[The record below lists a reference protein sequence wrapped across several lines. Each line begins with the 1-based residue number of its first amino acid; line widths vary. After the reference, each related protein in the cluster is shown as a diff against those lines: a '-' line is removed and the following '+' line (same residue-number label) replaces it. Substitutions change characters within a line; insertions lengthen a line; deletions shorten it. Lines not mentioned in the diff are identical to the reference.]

1 VSAGQIKY
9 VSLIECTDCNS
20 ITPDFR
26 LCTDC
31 GAEVNTDLVYKNE
44 SSQSSSEKTFDK
56 LAAEAPDDAISSD
69 EFLNNTADFSDYDLC
84 LDDLLEQG
92 EQPLVISDE
101 FSKIKLSRGDSTW
114 WDNGTRSL
122 SRLYEGH
129 LLITSR
135 RLVCLLPKYNNC
147 TQVAAIHYR
156 DITNVERK
164 SPTLSSNYI
173 SVETTN
179 NCKYKISL
187 RKLDYIEEIASLIQ
201 EHYSKFESKESRAVR
216 LDNTIND
223 IVSDSEEASEC
234 FQELAELFDDHDGV
248 TRHDQVIAESDS
260 LDEAVGSFYAEQQDP
275 TSTGPPRNSDSLSTQ
290 PEQQLNTGKLRSI
303 VKEADP
309 KDVGLWAAAALVLG
323 GPTAVAASVS
333 TTLGVGA
340 LLLGGSSVGAYSS
353 SNPESKLAQIDPIQT
368 ALNLRGGG
376 IAHKQNALRGGY
388 GAGVAITALEQID
401 TENISPEYADW
412 VTQIDIDTVLQD
424 ARLASKAA
432 RHSPQSHDDRAVR
445 LLGGAAGVAHS
456 YVNTGEGPDLEE
468 LLDED
473 LYEETVDTLRD
484 DSELDNIG
492 KGS

>member
-1 VSAGQIKY
+1 MALV
-9 VSLIECTDCNS
+9 ECGECNA
-20 ITPDFR
+20 IAPDFR
-26 LCTDC
+26 LCADC
-31 GAEVNTDLVYKNE
+31 GAEVNTDLVDENNL
-44 SSQSSSEKTFDK
+44 SQSSSDKTFDK
-56 LAAEAPDDAISSD
+56 LVAEAPDEAISSE

-84 LDDLLEQG
+84 LDDLLKQG
-92 EQPLVISDE
+92 EQPLFISDE
-101 FSKIKLSRGDSTW
+101 FSEIKLSRGDSTW

-122 SRLYEGH
+122 ARLYNGH

-135 RLVCLLPKYNNC
+135 RLVCLLPKYDNC
-147 TQVAAIHYR
+147 TQVATIHYR
-156 DITNVERK
+156 DITGVECK
-164 SPTLSSNYI
+164 SPTFSSNYI

-201 EHYSKFESKESRAVR
+201 KHYSKFESEESRATR
-216 LDNTIND
+216 LDNTID
-223 IVSDSEEASEC
+223 GIVSNSEEASEC

-248 TRHDQVIAESDS
+248 TRYDQVIAESDS
-260 LDEAVGSFYAEQQDP
+260 LDEAVGAFYAEQQDQ
-275 TSTGPPRNSDSLSTQ
+275 TSTVHPHHSDLLPTQ
-290 PEQQLNTGKLRSI
+290 SVQQSSIGKLRSI
-303 VKEADP
+303 VKEADS

-323 GPTAVAASVS
+323 GQYAIAASIS
-333 TTLGVGA
+333 TTVGVGA
-340 LLLGGSSVGAYSS
+340 LLLGGSSVGVYSS
-353 SNPESKLAQIDPIQT
+353 SHPESKLAQIDPLQT
-368 ALNLRGGG
+368 ALNLRAGGV
-376 IAHKQNALRGGY
+376 AHKQSSLRGGY
-388 GAGVAITALEQID
+388 GAGVAITALEQIE

-445 LLGGAAGVAHS
+445 LLGGAAGVARS
-456 YVNTGEGPDLEE
+456 YVNSGEGSDLEE

-492 KGS
+492 KSS